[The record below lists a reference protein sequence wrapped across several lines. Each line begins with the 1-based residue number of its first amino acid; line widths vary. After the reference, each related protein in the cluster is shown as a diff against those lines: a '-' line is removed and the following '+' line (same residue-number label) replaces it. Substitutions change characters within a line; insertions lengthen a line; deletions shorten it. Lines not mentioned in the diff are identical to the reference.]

1 MFDLNTSYV
10 KVQSLIFWPMHFYIL
25 HLNTSYVKVQST
37 IQHKKIGQVQYLNTS
52 YVKVQSNNSAE
63 TTPAN
68 IFKYILC

>member
-25 HLNTSYVKVQST
+25 HLNTSYVKVQS
-37 IQHKKIGQVQYLNTS
+37 
-52 YVKVQSNNSAE
+52 NNSAE